1 MHFLEQLLCRSFVC
15 HQTDIG
21 WSPAYRGKPPGR
33 WISRLEWFPSGGSQR
48 FPGWV
53 EISCLMGWITNSGM
67 GPWSLKRG
75 LYIPTAFV
83 HLMTGHSSEWWLNS
97 AIKRWAAPELR
108 LPGHKTKK
116 TPMQKIPKALLE
128 SFRVCLEPTFDLGKA
143 ETWSERWEALNRER
157 IMAQSQT
164 HRQFFFRHGG
174 WLWNLFFWTGAGRKT
189 TQQAASQQDGP
200 PWPCTSWVFWQQG
213 GNPWLLM
220 WLLGSESNIATET
233 LYGKPPVMFN
243 RKFMDHVL

>member
-164 HRQFFFRHGG
+164 HRQFFSGMEGDFETCSSGLAQAGKQPNKQHHNKMVPPGLAPLG
-174 WLWNLFFWTGAGRKT
+174 FFGSREETR
-189 TQQAASQQDGP
+189 D
-200 PWPCTSWVFWQQG
+200 FWCDFWALNQ
-213 GNPWLLM
+213 
-220 WLLGSESNIATET
+220 T
-233 LYGKPPVMFN
+233 
-243 RKFMDHVL
+243 